1 MCREKRKLPIGIENF
16 EQIIKDDFY
25 YVDKTGLISEL
36 LRNWGMVNLFTRPRR
51 FGKSLNMSML
61 EHFFSV
67 EGDKSIFDG
76 LKISK
81 DKKLCEEYMGKHPVI
96 SISLKGINAA
106 SYEAAFELTVKTIKG
121 AVQKAGFLKM
131 SDKLGEDEKKEYRA
145 ILDENMSEA
154 TLFWS
159 LKNLSELLEKHYETK
174 VILLIDEYDVPLAKA
189 FENGYYDKMVFLIRN
204 LLEQT
209 LKTNNSLKFAVM
221 TGCMRISKESIFTGL
236 NNLKVLSIT
245 DERFDEYFGFTDEDV
260 KEMLRYYDR
269 EDHYEEMRNW
279 YDGYRFGSTDVY
291 CPWDVLNH
299 CDKIKENAAAFP
311 ENYWVH
317 TSSNEAVKK
326 IIQMSGNI
334 TTKREIECLLA
345 GEEIVKEIRQELTY
359 QEMYQSV
366 ENIWSLLFMTG
377 YLTQRQRLDASHY
390 KLAIPNLE
398 VRDIFKTQIMEYF
411 KEGVAK
417 DGDTLKQLCDALKG
431 GDAEKVERLFEG
443 YLKKTISIRG
453 TFVEKS
459 LKENFYHGILLGIL
473 GVKED
478 WGVFS
483 NRETGDGYSDIMIE
497 TEDSEMGIIIE
508 IKYAGDGNLL
518 NACEKALK
526 QVEETKYEETLLEN
540 GVEKILK
547 YGIACYM
554 KHCKVMCVR
563 EITGLKHW

>member
-106 SYEAAFELTVKTIKG
+106 SYGAAFELTVKTIKG

-334 TTKREIECLLA
+334 TTKREIERLLA

-554 KHCKVMCVR
+554 KHCKVMCSER
-563 EITGLKHW
+563 